1 MLFLCHILVGLKHID
16 SITYIVTYYLPS
28 VIDSKKTMNTRVVA
42 CLLSWTLLQNCSL
55 SLATTTT
62 HFVIAATDI
71 EDWIIEH
78 RRELHKIPELLF
90 NEEKTSAKI
99 RSVLDGL
106 NIPYVYPVAKTGI
119 VATLGSGASPVV
131 ALRSDIDA
139 LPILEETGVD
149 FASETPGIMHACGH
163 DAHMSMLLGAARILK
178 ERESTLKGTVKLIF
192 QPAEE
197 GGAGGDR
204 MVKEG
209 ALDGVDA
216 AFGLHVW
223 PSMRTGMV
231 GTRSGTIMAGSLV
244 FKASFAGVG
253 GHAAIPHITKDP
265 VVAASSAVV
274 SLQSLVGRNISPFE
288 SAVVS
293 VTKIWTE
300 EEGSIG
306 AFNVIPHVAHIGG
319 TVRATTDEGM
329 KLVRQRV
336 EDIVINQA
344 KAMGCDGTVDWMED
358 DHPYYPPVVNDKEA
372 SDFVSVVA
380 AKAFGD
386 NMVDAH
392 VEATMAG
399 EDFAF
404 IAQKVPS
411 AFAFLGIRNE
421 TAGSTHGLHTSKFT
435 LDESVLKR
443 GAALHAM
450 LASEFLEKNGFGGRQ
465 GHSEL

>member
-1 MLFLCHILVGLKHID
+1 MKPLRVFLTCLV
-16 SITYIVTYYLPS
+16 
-28 VIDSKKTMNTRVVA
+28 
-42 CLLSWTLLQNCSL
+42 
-55 SLATTTT
+55 LAQCWSRPLAMSTDA
-62 HFVIAATDI
+62 FISAAVDI
-71 EDWIIEH
+71 EDWIIEL
-78 RRELHKIPELLF
+78 RRDLHKYPELMYT
-90 NEEKTSAKI
+90 EEKTSAKI
-99 RSVLDGL
+99 RSVLDSL
-106 NIPYVYPVAKTGI
+106 HIPYKYPVAKTGI
-119 VATLGSGASPVV
+119 VATIGSGSSPIV

-149 FASETPGIMHACGH
+149 YQSDTPGIMHACGH

-178 ERESTLKGTVKLIF
+178 DNESSLKGTVKLIF

-216 AFGLHVW
+216 AFGFHVW
-223 PSMRTGMV
+223 PSLASGMI

-244 FKASFAGVG
+244 FKATFSGVG

-265 VVAASSAVV
+265 VVAASAAVV
-274 SLQSLVGRNISPFE
+274 SLQSVVGRNISPFD

-293 VTKIWTE
+293 VTRVWTE

-306 AFNVIPHVAHIGG
+306 AFNVIPHFAHIGG
-319 TVRATTDEGM
+319 TVRATTEEGM

-336 EDIVINQA
+336 EDVIGNQA
-344 KAMGCDGTVDWMED
+344 KAMGCIGTVDWMEE
-358 DHPYYPPVVNDKEA
+358 DHPYYPPVVNDKRA
-372 SDFVSVVA
+372 SKFVSTVA
-380 AKAFGD
+380 TKAFGEK
-386 NMVDAH
+386 MVDGD

-421 TAGSTHGLHTSKFT
+421 TAGSVYGLHTSKFT
-435 LDESVLKR
+435 MDESVLHQ
-443 GAALHAM
+443 GAALHAI
-450 LASEFLEKNGFGGRQ
+450 LAGEFLDSSGFG
-465 GHSEL
+465 HPSPTTHTEL